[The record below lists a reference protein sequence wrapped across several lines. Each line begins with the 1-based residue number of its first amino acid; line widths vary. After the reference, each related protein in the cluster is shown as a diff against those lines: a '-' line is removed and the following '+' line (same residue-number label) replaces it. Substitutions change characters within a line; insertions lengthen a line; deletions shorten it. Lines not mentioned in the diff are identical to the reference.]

1 MAIFHIVK
9 SMVVRSE
16 LLKPVMS
23 MKLFSVSSRFS
34 LGECS
39 MFRNEKLNHNVYNTV
54 FNVLKL

>member
-23 MKLFSVSSRFS
+23 MKLFFVSSRFS
-34 LGECS
+34 LGERS